1 MADRV
6 AFTPPKLDRAVT
18 CAALDRQASRAALD
32 IWREAAQ
39 WLVDEGR
46 PLWPPAIFDDGFVAD
61 AGARGVILGAAI
73 DGRIAGVA
81 LLQWRDELWWPDR
94 PTDGAAYIHKVAVAR
109 AAAGRGSSAAS
120 ATRSISGA
128 RTAAASGSCVSIPRA
143 TGPNCVRSMNGWD
156 FGRSTFAPSARS
168 SASAT
173 KSSSEER
180 KRPQCRLRAFSVT
193 AFGAL
198 RL

>member
-109 AAAGRGSSAAS
+109 AAAGRGVADALV
-120 ATRSISGA
+120 AECERRAHRRGIGILRLDTA
-128 RTAAASGSCVSIPRA
+128 R
-143 TGPNCVRSMNGWD
+143 D
-156 FGRSTFAPSARS
+156 
-168 SASAT
+168 
-173 KSSSEER
+173 
-180 KRPQCRLRAFSVT
+180 RPKLRA
-193 AFGAL
+193 L
-198 RL
+198 YERLGFRPIDVRTVGSFVGVRYEKQL